1 MVGHVM
7 LLDTRSSDK
16 VEATSTAATVAETQ
30 RDLELAEREQIL
42 PLEIQEKRTR
52 GALRT
57 GFTTGTSAAAATKAA
72 LIALISHKTV
82 SEVSVSLPKGHIMNV
97 RVAWTTI
104 EEPYLATASVI
115 KDAGDDP
122 DVTNRA
128 EVCSTVFLTNEIG
141 TISIDGGKGVGR
153 VTKPGLGIDIGKA
166 AINLGPIKMME
177 KAVAEVATQ
186 CLKAHGV
193 KIVISVPQGEEITKK
208 TENPRLGIVGGI
220 SILGTTGIVFPY
232 STASFAASI
241 RQALDVALAMGDD
254 WVILTTG
261 GRSEDFAK
269 EIFDNTLKDHCFVQM
284 GDFVG
289 YSIRQCVLKKI
300 RKATIAGF
308 VGKLTKMS
316 MGVRQ
321 THVRGSHVDMEFMA
335 QLASECFP
343 TISRSLLEEIKNA
356 NTARHVFEII
366 TAHGRTG
373 FFDLI
378 CKKVYEHMLEY
389 SKGELELEVIMFDFD
404 GNISG
409 EFPAHTYRK

>member
-1 MVGHVM
+1 M
-7 LLDTRSSDK
+7 LLDTRSNE
-16 VEATSTAATVAETQ
+16 VEASSTAATQVAGAQ
-30 RDLELAEREQIL
+30 KDLELAEREQQL

-57 GFTTGTSAAAATKAA
+57 GFTTGTSATAATKAA
-72 LIALISHKTV
+72 LIALLSHKTV
-82 SEVSVSLPKGHIMNV
+82 SDVSVSLPKGDTMNI
-97 RVAWTTI
+97 RIAWTNTT
-104 EEPYLATASVI
+104 EEPYSATASVI

-122 DVTNRA
+122 DVTDRA
-128 EVCSTVFLTNEIG
+128 EVRSTVFLTNEIG
-141 TISIDGGKGVGR
+141 TISVDGGKGVGR
-153 VTKPGLGIDIGKA
+153 VTKPGLGIDIGRA
-166 AINLGPIKMME
+166 AINSSPIKMME
-177 KAVAEVATQ
+177 KAVTEVAAE

-193 KIVISVPQGEEITKK
+193 KIVISVPLGEEIAKK
-208 TENPRLGIVGGI
+208 TENPRLGIIGGI

-269 EIFDNTLKDHCFVQM
+269 ALFDDTLQDHCFVQM

-289 YSIRQCVLKKI
+289 YSIRQCVLKRI

-308 VGKLTKMS
+308 IGKLTKMS

-321 THVRGSHVDMEFMA
+321 THVRGSHVDIEFMA

-343 TISRSLLEEIKNA
+343 TISRSVLEEIKNA

-366 TAHGRTG
+366 TAHGITG

-389 SKGELELEVIMFDFD
+389 SKGELKLEVIMFDFD

-409 EFPAHTYRK
+409 QFPVHSYRK